1 MAFKANCQTLAYTS
15 VTTTVYADVPA
26 LESNCTP
33 TIYSAYGENTQANT
47 DIAREVDNLWG
58 SCAFWDT
65 PSMVGLA
72 MALIEHETDGHGANW
87 LQLTT
92 SDAINP
98 FYSSIVVPNQESGT
112 PTLETSAIL
121 TVDSINAQ
129 VAMWHLSQCISD
141 QGSSLVKGIN
151 YYNGFG
157 GSDKTPTEGS
167 YGASV
172 LWVAYGKDWESAS
185 GIHYIGQY
193 MATSPSGQQMKLV
206 TNGTY
211 SHVVY
216 NPGFSVSS
224 EQWSSNYGY
233 NSAKKRIFLL
243 ANGSQLEGYVN
254 GLLVEQWLD
263 QNENGK
269 SAFLTGDAGVA
280 AQSASAT
287 VTYDCVIT
295 IGPDAASAIQNQG
308 YSLTEYSNFSDW
320 ESGTANNNPG
330 FIAATGYTEVL
341 DAAKSAVA
349 AGW

>member
-1 MAFKANCQTLAYTS
+1 MAFKASCQTLAYTS
-15 VTTTVYADVPA
+15 VTTTVYADVSK
-26 LESNCTP
+26 LTSSCTP
-33 TIYSAYGENTQANT
+33 TIYSAYGENTQADT
-47 DIAREVDNLWG
+47 DIAREVDNIWG
-58 SCAFWDT
+58 ASAFWDT

-72 MALIEHETDGHGANW
+72 MALMEHETDGHGANW

-92 SDAINP
+92 SAAINP
-98 FYSSIVVPNQESGT
+98 FYSSIVTLHQESGT

-121 TVDSINAQ
+121 DVDSINAQ
-129 VAMWHLSQCISD
+129 VAMWHLSKCIAD
-141 QGSSLVKGIN
+141 EGSLVEGVN

-157 GSDKTPTEGS
+157 GSDKTPTQGS

-172 LWVAYGKDWESAS
+172 LWVAYGKDWASAS

-193 MATSPSGQQMKLV
+193 MATGPSGQQMKLV

-216 NPGFSVSS
+216 EPGFTVPS
-224 EQWSSNYGY
+224 EQWFSNYSY
-233 NSAKKRIFLL
+233 NSAEKRIFLL
-243 ANGSQLEGYVN
+243 ANSSQLEGYVN

-280 AQSASAT
+280 AYSAAAT

-295 IGPDAASAIQNQG
+295 IGSDAASAIQNQG

-341 DAAKSAVA
+341 DAVKAAVA